1 GPGPHSQAEA
11 LIQLFPEGSAPA
23 SCRKGRQ
30 PAEHPPAKRRWE
42 QRRSAESCAEVKAV
56 GWPYYFPRGLKP
68 ILPAAEA
75 LPLMAESMLVR
86 FCSHPDFPASIP
98 VCVAWFA
105 VFSASFCAPTSVP

>member
-42 QRRSAESCAEVKAV
+42 QRRSAESCAEVRAV
-56 GWPYYFPRGLKP
+56 GWPYYFPKGFHPKF
-68 ILPAAEA
+68 PAAEA
-75 LPLMAESMLVR
+75 LPLIALRTPVR
-86 FCSHPDFPASIP
+86 FCSHPLWPASIP
-98 VCVAWFA
+98 ARVAWFA
-105 VFSASFCAPTSVP
+105 VLRASF